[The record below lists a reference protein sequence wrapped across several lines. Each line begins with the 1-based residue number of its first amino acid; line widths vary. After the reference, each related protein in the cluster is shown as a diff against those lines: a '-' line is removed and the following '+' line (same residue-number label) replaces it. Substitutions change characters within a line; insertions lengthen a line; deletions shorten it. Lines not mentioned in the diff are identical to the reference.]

1 MTIIPSISVCVPTR
15 NRARLLRATLSA
27 MQRQTRP
34 YMELIVGDDAS
45 EDDTKDVVAS
55 FRDPR
60 IRYLRHERNVG
71 IYANWNA
78 LVERCSGDYVCI
90 YHDHDH
96 YSDTILET
104 SANLLDRH
112 PLMSFV
118 HTALTTVDSD
128 DQVCSV
134 DIRDFPEAMEGWRLR
149 EMLTN
154 SLHSPVMAATA
165 MIRRTA
171 LNKAGPFQ
179 FKEYGLGCD
188 KHMWFRLAGEGC
200 TAGYVTEVQAQI
212 REREKGAATA
222 AISWDTIFG
231 SWRMWKD
238 EIAEHYA
245 DNPPALARATRQMN
259 RAQAQQTLTLS
270 LRALILEPADVWS
283 REEQRVVPAM
293 GGRNQVLYRIARS
306 SRIVQGLL
314 RAFILPLHYWSISY
328 RAWVAK
334 RRAQAHLRTRP
345 LPFSRVGV

>member
-1 MTIIPSISVCVPTR
+1 
-15 NRARLLRATLSA
+15 
-27 MQRQTRP
+27 
-34 YMELIVGDDAS
+34 MELIVGDDAS

-78 LVERCSGDYVCI
+78 LIECCSGDYVCI

-118 HTALTTVDSD
+118 HTALTTVDSEG
-128 DQVCSV
+128 QVCSI
-134 DIRDFPEAMEGWRLR
+134 DIRDFPEAMQGRRLR
-149 EMLTN
+149 EMLAN
-154 SLHSPVMAATA
+154 SSHSPVMAATA

-171 LNKAGPFQ
+171 LSKAGPFQ

-188 KHMWFRLAGEGC
+188 KHMWFRLAGEG
-200 TAGYVTEVQAQI
+200 TVGYVAEVQAQI
-212 REREKGAATA
+212 REREKGTATA
-222 AISWDTIFG
+222 TISWDAIFG

-245 DNPPALARATRQMN
+245 DNPPARVRAARQMN
-259 RAQAQQTLTLS
+259 RVQTLQTLTLS
-270 LRALILEPADVWS
+270 LRALILEPADIWS

-293 GGRNQVLYRIARS
+293 GARGRVLYRIARS
-306 SRIVQGLL
+306 SRIVRGLL
-314 RAFILPLHYWSISY
+314 RAFILPLHYRSISY

-334 RRAQAHLRTRP
+334 RRAQAHLRARP

>member
-15 NRARLLRATLSA
+15 NRASLLRATLSA

-78 LVERCSGDYVCI
+78 LIECCSGDYVCI

-118 HTALTTVDSD
+118 HTALTTVDSEG
-128 DQVCSV
+128 QVCSI
-134 DIRDFPEAMEGWRLR
+134 DIRDFPEAMQGRRLR
-149 EMLTN
+149 EMLAN
-154 SLHSPVMAATA
+154 SSHSPVMAATA

-171 LNKAGPFQ
+171 LSKAGPFQ

-188 KHMWFRLAGEGC
+188 KHMWFRLAGEG
-200 TAGYVTEVQAQI
+200 TVGYVAEVQAQI
-212 REREKGAATA
+212 REREKGTATA
-222 AISWDTIFG
+222 TISWDAIFG

-245 DNPPALARATRQMN
+245 DNPPARVRAARQMN
-259 RAQAQQTLTLS
+259 RVQTLQTLTLS
-270 LRALILEPADVWS
+270 LRALILEPADIWS

-293 GGRNQVLYRIARS
+293 GARGRVLYRIARS
-306 SRIVQGLL
+306 SRIVRGLL
-314 RAFILPLHYWSISY
+314 RAFILPLHYRSISY

-334 RRAQAHLRTRP
+334 RRAQAHLRARP

>member
-1 MTIIPSISVCVPTR
+1 VTIIPSISVCVPTR
-15 NRARLLRATLSA
+15 NRACLLRATLSA

-78 LVERCSGDYVCI
+78 LIECCSGDYVCI

-118 HTALTTVDSD
+118 HTGLTTVDSEG
-128 DQVCSV
+128 QVCSI
-134 DIRDFPEAMEGWRLR
+134 DIRDFPEAMQGRRLR
-149 EMLTN
+149 EMLAN

-171 LNKAGPFQ
+171 LSKAGPFQ

-188 KHMWFRLAGEGC
+188 KHMWFRLAGEG
-200 TAGYVTEVQAQI
+200 TVGYVAEVQAQI
-212 REREKGAATA
+212 REREKGTATA
-222 AISWDTIFG
+222 TISWDAIFG

-245 DNPPALARATRQMN
+245 DNPPARVRAARQMN
-259 RAQAQQTLTLS
+259 RVQTLQTLTLS
-270 LRALILEPADVWS
+270 LRALILEPADIWS

-293 GGRNQVLYRIARS
+293 GARGRVLYRIARS
-306 SRIVQGLL
+306 SRIVRGLL
-314 RAFILPLHYWSISY
+314 RAFILPLHYRSISY

-334 RRAQAHLRTRP
+334 RRAQAHLRARP
-345 LPFSRVGV
+345 LPFSRVGA

>member
-1 MTIIPSISVCVPTR
+1 
-15 NRARLLRATLSA
+15 
-27 MQRQTRP
+27 
-34 YMELIVGDDAS
+34 MELIVGDDAS
-45 EDDTKDVVAS
+45 EDHTKDVVAS
-55 FRDPR
+55 FADPR

-104 SANLLDRH
+104 SANLLDKD

-118 HTALTTVDSD
+118 HTALTTVDSE
-128 DQVCSV
+128 DQLCSI
-134 DIRDFPEAMEGWRLR
+134 DIRDFPEVMQGWRLR
-149 EMLTN
+149 EMLAN

-171 LNKAGPFQ
+171 LSKAGPFQ

-188 KHMWFRLAGEGC
+188 KHMWFRLAGEG
-200 TAGYVTEVQAQI
+200 TVGYVAEVQAQI
-212 REREKGAATA
+212 REREKGTATA
-222 AISWDTIFG
+222 AVSWDSIFG
-231 SWRMWKD
+231 AWRMWED

-245 DNPPALARATRQMN
+245 DNPPARVRAHCLMNRVLAR
-259 RAQAQQTLTLS
+259 QTLTLA
-270 LRALILEPADVWS
+270 LRALILEPADIWS

-293 GGRNQVLYRIARS
+293 GGRGRVLYRIARS

-334 RRAQAHLRTRP
+334 RRAQAHLRARP

>member
-1 MTIIPSISVCVPTR
+1 VTIIPSISVCVPTR
-15 NRARLLRATLSA
+15 NRASLLRATLSA

-45 EDDTKDVVAS
+45 EDNTKEVVAS
-55 FRDPR
+55 FQDPR

-78 LVERCSGDYVCI
+78 LIECCSGDYVCI

-118 HTALTTVDSD
+118 HTALTTVDSE
-128 DQVCSV
+128 DQVCSI
-134 DIRDFPEAMEGWRLR
+134 DIRDFSEAMQGWRLR
-149 EMLTN
+149 EMLAN
-154 SLHSPVMAATA
+154 SPHSPVMAATA

-171 LNKAGPFQ
+171 LSKAGPFQ

-188 KHMWFRLAGEGC
+188 KHMWFRLAGEG
-200 TAGYVTEVQAQI
+200 TVGYVAEVQAQI
-212 REREKGAATA
+212 REREKGTATA
-222 AISWDTIFG
+222 TVSWDSIFG
-231 SWRMWKD
+231 AWRMWKD

-245 DNPPALARATRQMN
+245 NNPPARARADRLMN
-259 RAQAQQTLTLS
+259 RVQAQQTLTLS
-270 LRALILEPADVWS
+270 LRALILEPADIWS

-293 GGRNQVLYRIARS
+293 GSRGRVLYRIARS
-306 SRIVQGLL
+306 SRIVRGLL
-314 RAFILPLHYWSISY
+314 RVFILPLHYWSISY

-334 RRAQAHLRTRP
+334 RRAQAHLRARP

>member
-1 MTIIPSISVCVPTR
+1 VTIIPSISVCVPTR
-15 NRARLLRATLSA
+15 NRASLLRATLSA

-45 EDDTKDVVAS
+45 EDHTKDVVAS
-55 FRDPR
+55 FADPR

-104 SANLLDRH
+104 SANLLDKD

-118 HTALTTVDSD
+118 HTALTTVDSE
-128 DQVCSV
+128 DQLCSI
-134 DIRDFPEAMEGWRLR
+134 DIRDFPEVMQGWRLR
-149 EMLTN
+149 EMLAN

-171 LNKAGPFQ
+171 LSKAGPFQ

-188 KHMWFRLAGEGC
+188 KHMWFRLAGEG
-200 TAGYVTEVQAQI
+200 TVGYVAEVQAQI
-212 REREKGAATA
+212 REREKGTATA
-222 AISWDTIFG
+222 AVSWDSIFG
-231 SWRMWKD
+231 AWRMWED

-245 DNPPALARATRQMN
+245 DNPPARVRAHCLMNRVLAR
-259 RAQAQQTLTLS
+259 QTLTLA
-270 LRALILEPADVWS
+270 LRALILEPADIWS

-293 GGRNQVLYRIARS
+293 GGRGRVLYRIARS

-334 RRAQAHLRTRP
+334 RRAQAHLRARP

>member
-1 MTIIPSISVCVPTR
+1 
-15 NRARLLRATLSA
+15 
-27 MQRQTRP
+27 
-34 YMELIVGDDAS
+34 
-45 EDDTKDVVAS
+45 
-55 FRDPR
+55 
-60 IRYLRHERNVG
+60 LRHERNVG

-78 LVERCSGDYVCI
+78 LIECCSGDYVCI

-118 HTALTTVDSD
+118 HTGLTTVDSEG
-128 DQVCSV
+128 QVCSI
-134 DIRDFPEAMEGWRLR
+134 DIRDFPEAMQGRRLR
-149 EMLTN
+149 EMLAN

-171 LNKAGPFQ
+171 LSKAGPFQ

-188 KHMWFRLAGEGC
+188 KHMWFRLAGEG
-200 TAGYVTEVQAQI
+200 TVGYVAEVQAQI
-212 REREKGAATA
+212 REREKGTATA
-222 AISWDTIFG
+222 TISWDAIFG

-245 DNPPALARATRQMN
+245 DNPPARVRAARQMN
-259 RAQAQQTLTLS
+259 RVQTLQTLTLS
-270 LRALILEPADVWS
+270 LRALILEPADIWS

-293 GGRNQVLYRIARS
+293 GARGRVLYRIARS
-306 SRIVQGLL
+306 SRIVRGLL
-314 RAFILPLHYWSISY
+314 RAFILPLHYRSISY

-334 RRAQAHLRTRP
+334 RRAQAHLRARP